1 MKMTVTVIGKQ
12 PLLLYLPVA
21 RERHGGGVFGWTV
34 LTAEGPVNRVLGSHV
49 VLESDGVDES
59 FLPTDLT
66 LVDHIS
72 TGAGSLVELVVVPLL
87 QGLITGR
94 TVDLLVGVLLPVF
107 PLDPVVSLHHV
118 SVQSLLV
125 FSRVVTALPVTRVPD
140 LLSLAVLLP
149 VVFIEQMLVA
159 VALVTNIADMFL

>member
-49 VLESDGVDES
+49 VLQSDGIDES

-66 LVDHIS
+66 LVDHIP

-87 QGLITGR
+87 QPLVAGR
-94 TVDLLVGVLLPVF
+94 ALNLLVCILRK
-107 PLDPVVSLHHV
+107 DIRH
-118 SVQSLLV
+118 
-125 FSRVVTALPVTRVPD
+125 
-140 LLSLAVLLP
+140 
-149 VVFIEQMLVA
+149 
-159 VALVTNIADMFL
+159 